1 MSHEQ
6 TTHDNSQLPRAFF
19 QRFNDNDVAGAVE
32 LLADDATW
40 WLAGKPDKLPGTG
53 LLNKAQITDV
63 FRRMTARLPE
73 GLRMT
78 VKGTVAEGDRVAVE
92 VVSHGV
98 LSNGRVY
105 ENEYHMLITLRA
117 GRIAAVKEYY
127 DSHHVW
133 DIWYRRDSPEG
144 AGA

>member
-1 MSHEQ
+1 MSHSRN
-6 TTHDNSQLPRAFF
+6 TQLARSFF
-19 QRFNDNDVAGAVE
+19 ERFNDNDVAGAVD

-53 LLNKAQITDV
+53 LLNKAQITEV
-63 FRRMTARLPE
+63 FRRMSARLPE

-78 VKGTVAEGDRVAVE
+78 VTGTLTEGDRVSAE

-98 LSNGRVY
+98 LANGRVY
-105 ENEYHMLITLRA
+105 DNAYHMLITLRD

-127 DSHHVW
+127 DTQHVW
-133 DIWYRRDSPEG
+133 DTWYRKE
-144 AGA
+144 